1 MYDCLVNPISVGNSG
16 DRVLLLDLLDSYVPA
31 AFLDALRSAADGRG
45 LYLVGGAVRDLL
57 LHRHHEDPWRG
68 LPDLDIVV
76 EGRAADLVQRLP
88 HALECRFGFSIPL
101 SFQEHG
107 AFGTFEVELELP
119 AEFGGTWLLDV
130 ASARQETY
138 PEPGEN
144 PTVRLGCLKDDLT
157 RRDFTVNAMALELAR
172 GELLDAHQGQADLSA
187 RQLNFLHPASLRDD
201 PTRLVRGARYAARLG
216 FQFSKVA
223 QRQALSTVD
232 QWPWRW
238 RPGDDPGHAPP
249 ALGTRLRMELEL
261 LFQREPWPQA
271 LQVLQQT
278 GGLALLD
285 TQLQQDAS
293 WARRLHWAQRLSVP
307 LLPALVAGAADPLG
321 LAERLQLPHRQHK
334 LLVKLQELKNRL
346 NLVPT
351 EALLPSWWAEFLEG
365 PGLGPEAV
373 ALAITLGGPHW
384 HSLLRWWSRWRHVR
398 SPISAAVLMQ
408 EEGLRPGPELG
419 ARLKALRL
427 AELDQLPL

>member
-1 MYDCLVNPISVGNSG
+1 MEIPDVPKP
-16 DRVLLLDLLDSYVPA
+16 LLEALTQA
-31 AFLDALRSAADGRG
+31 AAGERCA
-45 LYLVGGAVRDLL
+45 LVGGVVRDLL

-76 EGRAADLVQRLP
+76 EGRAAELVQRLP
-88 HALECRFGFSIPL
+88 EALESQFACSIPL
-101 SFQEHG
+101 SLQEHG
-107 AFGTFEVELELP
+107 AFGTFELELQLP

-144 PTVRLGCLKDDLT
+144 PSVRLGSLKDDLA
-157 RRDFTVNAMALELAR
+157 RRDFTVNAMALELAS
-172 GELLDAHQGQADLSA
+172 GELLDLHHGQADLAA
-187 RQLNFLHPASLRDD
+187 RQLNLLHPSSLRDD
-201 PTRLVRGARYAARLG
+201 PTRWVRGARYAARLG
-216 FQFSKVA
+216 FQFSAAA
-223 QRQALSTVD
+223 QQQALSTLD

-238 RPGDDPGHAPP
+238 RPGDDPGQAPP

-261 LFQREPWPQA
+261 LFQREPWREA
-271 LQVLQQT
+271 LHVLQQL
-278 GGLALLD
+278 GGIALLD
-285 TQLQQDAS
+285 TQLQLDAS
-293 WARRLHWAQRLSVP
+293 WALRLHWAQRLTVP

-334 LLVKLQELKNRL
+334 LLVQLQELKNRL
-346 NLVPT
+346 NAVPT
-351 EALLPSWWAEFLEG
+351 DARLPSWWAEFLEA
-365 PGLGPEAV
+365 PGLSPEAV
-373 ALAITLGGPHW
+373 ALAISLGGPHW
-384 HSLLRWWSRWRHVR
+384 HSLLRWWGRWRHVR

-427 AELDQLPL
+427 AALDQLPR